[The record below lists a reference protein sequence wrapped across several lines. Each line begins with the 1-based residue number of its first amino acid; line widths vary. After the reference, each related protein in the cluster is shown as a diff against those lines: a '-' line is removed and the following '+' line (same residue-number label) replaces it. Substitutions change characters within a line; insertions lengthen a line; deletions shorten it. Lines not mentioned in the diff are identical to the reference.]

1 MNIEVSQVEVNH
13 IMPLRELYRQE
24 MNCQIIHDSLHR
36 RGFNDSYLILI
47 DGKIAGYGTVT
58 SGNDEHK
65 VFQRGI
71 LNEFY
76 LLPTYKALAVP
87 VFRQLLATSQAMKI
101 LAQTNDVLLMLMLYD
116 FATEI
121 TGDTILFHDALTTHL
136 SVPDGVFRKA
146 TQVDA
151 DRIFQHQSEPVG
163 DWLIEVAGIIVATGG
178 FLTHYN
184 PPYGDIYMEVAE
196 PYRRRGYGSYLV
208 QELKRVCYEAGR
220 RPAARCNA
228 ANMASRKTLE
238 KAGFLPCARILSG
251 SVSADKLK
259 EHPSLLPETR

>member
-1 MNIEVSQVEVNH
+1 MQIHVKKVDVAE
-13 IMPLRELYRQE
+13 ILTLRDLYRQE
-24 MNCQIIHDSLHR
+24 MNCQIVHDSLHR
-36 RGFNDSYLILI
+36 RGFNDSYLIWV
-47 DGKIAGYGTVT
+47 DSQIAGYGTVT

-87 VFRQLLATSQAMKI
+87 VFRQLLAASQAI
-101 LAQTNDVLLMLMLYD
+101 RIQAQTNDVLLMLMLYD
-116 FATEI
+116 FAEQI
-121 TGDTILFHDALTTHL
+121 TSDTILFHDALTTNL
-136 SVPDGVFRKA
+136 SSTDGVFHKA
-146 TQVDA
+146 TEMDA
-151 DRIFQHQSEPVG
+151 DRIFKHQSEPGG
-163 DWLIEVAGIIVATGG
+163 DWLIEVAGNIVATGG

-220 RPAARCNA
+220 RPAARCNS
-228 ANMASRKTLE
+228 ANVASRKTLE
-238 KAGFLPCARILSG
+238 KAGLLPCARIVSG
-251 SVSADKLK
+251 DLSADKL
-259 EHPSLLPETR
+259 

>member
-1 MNIEVSQVEVNH
+1 MVPQIHVKKVDVAE
-13 IMPLRELYRQE
+13 ILTLRDLYRQE
-24 MNCQIIHDSLHR
+24 MNCQIRHDAWHQ
-36 RGFNDSYLILI
+36 RGFNDSYLIRV
-47 DGKIAGYGTVT
+47 DSQIAGYGTVT
-58 SGNDEHK
+58 KGSQYQE
-65 VFQRGI
+65 RGI

-87 VFRQLLATSQAMKI
+87 VFRQLLDTSQATKI
-101 LAQTNDVLLMLMLYD
+101 QAQTNDVLLMLMLYD

-121 TGDTILFHDALTTHL
+121 TGDTILFHDARTTNL

-163 DWLIEVAGIIVATGG
+163 DWLIEVAGNIVATGG

-228 ANMASRKTLE
+228 ANVASRKTLE
-238 KAGFLPCARILSG
+238 KAGLLPCARILSG
-251 SVSADKLK
+251 GLSPDQ
-259 EHPSLLPETR
+259 R

>member
-1 MNIEVSQVEVNH
+1 MNIEVSRVEVNN

-24 MNCQIIHDSLHR
+24 MNCQIVHDSLHR
-36 RGFNDSYLILI
+36 RGFNDSYLIRV
-47 DGKIAGYGTVT
+47 DSQSAGYGTVT

-87 VFRQLLATSQAMKI
+87 VFRQLLATSQAIRI
-101 LAQTNDVLLMLMLYD
+101 LVQTNDVLLMLMLYD
-116 FATEI
+116 FADTI
-121 TGDTILFHDALTTHL
+121 TSDTILFHDARTTNL
-136 SVPDGVFRKA
+136 SLPDPDVVFRKA
-146 TQVDA
+146 TKSDPA
-151 DRIFQHQSEPVG
+151 DDN
-163 DWLIEVAGIIVATGG
+163 DWLLEVAGNIVATGG
-178 FLTHYN
+178 FATHYN
-184 PPYGDIYMEVAE
+184 PPYGDIYMGVAE

-208 QELKRVCYEAGR
+208 QELKKVCYEAGR

-259 EHPSLLPETR
+259 S

>member
-1 MNIEVSQVEVNH
+1 MNIEVSQVEVNN

-24 MNCQIIHDSLHR
+24 MNCQIVHDSLHR

-47 DGKIAGYGTVT
+47 DGKSAGYGTVT

-76 LLPTYKALAVP
+76 LLPTYKALAIP
-87 VFRQLLATSQAMKI
+87 VFHQLLATSQAIRI

-116 FATEI
+116 FADTIISE
-121 TGDTILFHDALTTHL
+121 TILFHDALTTNL
-136 SVPDGVFRKA
+136 SLPDVVFRKA
-146 TQVDA
+146 TKSDPA
-151 DRIFQHQSEPVG
+151 DDN
-163 DWLIEVAGIIVATGG
+163 DWVLEVAGNIAATGG
-178 FLTHYN
+178 FATHYN
-184 PPYGDIYMEVAE
+184 PPYGDIYMGVKE
-196 PYRRRGYGSYLV
+196 PYRRRGYGSYIV
-208 QELKRVCYEAGR
+208 QELKKVCYEAGR

-228 ANMASRKTLE
+228 QNVASRKTLE

-259 EHPSLLPETR
+259 S